1 MQNYRAQAEE
11 ITLLAFWDLDKQ
23 IQENIFIHKK
33 RVLRFLQ
40 KYKEAIQQKTKKVP
54 KQHLKL
60 LLEKAFDY
68 LPTHIQCEL
77 LCLELY
83 DLLETYR
90 QKLAK
95 KRIFTVD
102 EAFDL
107 YSDYLSF
114 VYRLH
119 KYPSKWFDI
128 LIQESQTDWLD
139 VAETVKFITTT
150 RLRASALHFR
160 KDLQLIADN
169 SEKIAAKIVYS
180 VDFLGIEV
188 HIKKT
193 NYSLDRLYAFDEFPI
208 PAVAGKFA
216 ETLRSYIFEALNDT
230 QYQLAIQEMQEG
242 LLAHDFGIA
251 LAHYKESK
259 PLFNKVDFSFSLK
272 GGAGS
277 VSMNIKTWA
286 SLGKRVL
293 APIRKLFTVKRD
305 VSKTSPAIGI
315 AVGIFFV
322 LLGGGIVWW
331 AKFADEL
338 KYIVPLV
345 IVGAIPVLILF
356 LLVVLILNARQ
367 FKVVRID
374 GEEFLVNRSEI
385 GYKPK
390 NIQINRFSVY
400 QYALA
405 DKKQALENLKNSTD
419 VYERTYSE
427 VWAGLQE
434 MLQKNIKD
442 GNKGYY
448 VYSSNILSYYK
459 ICFDYLVQKP
469 KIDDV
474 CLSVIYYILLKRIKK
489 SVQDFCALAEFVTKH
504 QISATFYVTL
514 FNEEMVL
521 GVKIDDFSETSSKFN
536 AFYQKIDKQAI
547 YPIVGKE
554 DKALHA
560 FMLGKLQALRDDIF
574 LEDLAEL
581 NREYTKDQPFLLE
594 GEEIVVSGGKQ
605 G

>member
-68 LPTHIQCEL
+68 LPAHIQCEL

-90 QKLAK
+90 QKLTK

-114 VYRLH
+114 TYRLH

-405 DKKQALENLKNSTD
+405 DKKQALEKLKNSTD

-427 VWAGLQE
+427 VWAELRKTVGRKVEQYRNGSLFFWFLE
-434 MLQKNIKD
+434 LYQKA
-442 GNKGYY
+442 
-448 VYSSNILSYYK
+448 
-459 ICFDYLVQKP
+459 FDYIIQQP
-469 KIDDV
+469 ETDEA
-474 CLSVIYYILLKRIKK
+474 CLPVIRYILLKRLKK
-489 SVQDFCALAEFVTKH
+489 SIEHFDALDKFANEHRITPKLYIVLFDAETRLD
-504 QISATFYVTL
+504 IDMSAHYPNSTIHEL
-514 FNEEMVL
+514 
-521 GVKIDDFSETSSKFN
+521 
-536 AFYQKIDKQAI
+536 YQKIDKQAI
-547 YPIVGKE
+547 YPLVGKE

-560 FMLGKLQALRDDIF
+560 FMVGKLQALQDDIF

-594 GEEIVVSGGKQ
+594 GEEIVASDGKQ